1 MPGHARTPG
10 RHHSLG
16 GPLPRQLANT
26 TTARPTAP
34 ELWCRADA
42 GPARRWGLPAVSRGY
57 TRPWGWLPSPYSPFR
72 HWPDPKTGPVRLAC
86 LIHAANVHSEPGSNP
101 SKMVRHGFGDPEVPF
116 PRAGPH
122 PERLRKKLTGR
133 NKPGRGASRRP
144 SVSALIAGPCCPSRR
159 LHGLRTAEA
168 RRPGTTAR
176 TPAPLKGPSHACETS
191 GIAPPRLILHLL
203 LVFWLTSAIHRIVKD
218 LLARRTQ

>member
-16 GPLPRQLANT
+16 GPLPRQRANT

-34 ELWCRADA
+34 ELWCGADA

-72 HWPDPKTGPVRLAC
+72 HWPDPRTGPVRLAC

-101 SKMVRHGFGDPEVPF
+101 SKMVRRGFAGPKADS
-116 PRAGPH
+116 PRIGPH
-122 PERLRKKLTGR
+122 PERLRKEIQSQSARSRHDPKAVRPRTHCRPVLPIPPPWR
-133 NKPGRGASRRP
+133 PPDRGGQASRDDGPHAGSPQGSLTTRDGGSLFLP
-144 SVSALIAGPCCPSRR
+144 RVLALLSRLVSG
-159 LHGLRTAEA
+159 
-168 RRPGTTAR
+168 
-176 TPAPLKGPSHACETS
+176 
-191 GIAPPRLILHLL
+191 
-203 LVFWLTSAIHRIVKD
+203 
-218 LLARRTQ
+218 

>member
-101 SKMVRHGFGDPEVPF
+101 SKMVRHGFAGPKARF
-116 PRAGPH
+116 PRRRSPPRKVEEKQPVATSPVAAR
-122 PERLRKKLTGR
+122 PEGR
-133 NKPGRGASRRP
+133 PVP
-144 SVSALIAGPCCPSRR
+144 ALIAGPCCPSRR
-159 LHGLRTAEA
+159 LGGLRTAEA

-176 TPAPLKGPSHACETS
+176 TPAPLKGPSHAKRVGS
-191 GIAPPRLILHLL
+191 LPLA
-203 LVFWLTSAIHRIVKD
+203 SS
-218 LLARRTQ
+218 LLASRFLADECNPPDCQRSSRSTDA

>member
-34 ELWCRADA
+34 ELWCGADA

-101 SKMVRHGFGDPEVPF
+101 SKMVRHGFAGPKADF

-122 PERLRKKLTGR
+122 PERLRKEIQSQSARSRHAPEGVPSPHSLPVRAAHPAAFTASGPR
-133 NKPGRGASRRP
+133 RPGVPGR
-144 SVSALIAGPCCPSRR
+144 R
-159 LHGLRTAEA
+159 LA
-168 RRPGTTAR
+168 RRPPSRVPHMHAKRVGSL
-176 TPAPLKGPSHACETS
+176 PLASSFTCSSFS
-191 GIAPPRLILHLL
+191 G
-203 LVFWLTSAIHRIVKD
+203 
-218 LLARRTQ
+218 